1 MNFQGFLLVLF
12 ILLLFFLGFTL
23 VNTYVAGSAYSS
35 ALFSFLI
42 VVFTVQYYFIIRSFW
57 IGVGLGNDDYS
68 YTLANGPYYL
78 IKLTSNDFRLNSS
91 YNTEY
96 GMTDALVCA
105 LAMLVAYM
113 AVAGRV
119 SGFHVIVLCFFGVFF
134 YGWNELI
141 TWRHA
146 ISDNGYTLRLFLFG
160 SAFGLATAFG
170 LRFRDKQATTD
181 TLGYFASRH
190 TRTYGLLGACF
201 VWLFLPILSCIN
213 TIYDKTGTGYSV
225 TYLAPSILN
234 LWFALSASCGMSFC
248 VSILLGRKIHPHDVV
263 FSSFSGGIAYAAT
276 STLNPDPFPAILCG
290 LITGLIVTVLNHKLK
305 KPLNNPDVVDTQGTL
320 FTFFFS
326 ALIGGIYSGIL
337 AAVYPYP
344 SEIPATVNTWGLADN
359 QWLPYGRTKISQGG
373 LQIAA
378 ICWSIAIGILSSL
391 AVAFIFYFTSD
402 LNSN

>member
-1 MNFQGFLLVLF
+1 LIDNP
-12 ILLLFFLGFTL
+12 GFTL

-201 VWLFLPILSCIN
+201 IWLFLPILSCIN

-263 FSSFSGGIAYAAT
+263 FSSFSVNIFLRFREE
-276 STLNPDPFPAILCG
+276 SL
-290 LITGLIVTVLNHKLK
+290 
-305 KPLNNPDVVDTQGTL
+305 TQ
-320 FTFFFS
+320 
-326 ALIGGIYSGIL
+326 
-337 AAVYPYP
+337 PHRP
-344 SEIPATVNTWGLADN
+344 
-359 QWLPYGRTKISQGG
+359 
-373 LQIAA
+373 
-378 ICWSIAIGILSSL
+378 
-391 AVAFIFYFTSD
+391 
-402 LNSN
+402 